1 MARKANRRRVARE
14 PWSKADVS
22 ELKAHSKAKTPV
34 SKISKAMKRTA
45 TAVRQKAR
53 AIGLGIGHKR

>member
-14 PWSKADVS
+14 PRSKADVS

>member
-1 MARKANRRRVARE
+1 MARKASRPVERKA
-14 PWSKADVS
+14 WSKADVS

-34 SKISKAMKRTA
+34 YKISKAMKRTA

-53 AIGLGIGHKR
+53 ATGLSIGHKR

>member
-1 MARKANRRRVARE
+1 MARKASRRRVARN
-14 PWSKADVS
+14 PWSKADVT

-53 AIGLGIGHKR
+53 AIGLAIGHKR